1 MAASAGI
8 VLAGGRSTRMGS
20 PKAALEWH
28 GSTLL
33 RRITGIVGRAV
44 DGPVVVVRAPG
55 QTLPALPDG
64 VEVVEDAREGRGP
77 LQGLAAGLAAVRD
90 RAPAA
95 YASSTDVPLLHPGS
109 SGASSTR
116 SATTPTSS
124 CRRSAASRSR
134 SPPSTGPT
142 WSTPSSASS
151 RRTGMRPAFLF
162 EACRVRRLGAADLLA
177 DPALAALDPDLE
189 SVLNL
194 NEPGDYEAAR
204 GRPAPEI
211 TVRVFGALRRA
222 AGAGGRPRARVG
234 RDTGRGRRRDR
245 PDARRARR
253 RGAERRSDHARPR
266 GAARRGRRRRVP
278 RRGRRRLSAARAFR
292 TLSVWRRT
300 PLPAATSAAPSS
312 STSRT
317 RVARRCPCPM
327 TSSARTSAARASAR
341 GSCTSSPRPAS
352 TRSGPRRRSRSASRR
367 SSARR

>member
-28 GSTLL
+28 GSTLV

-95 YASSTDVPLLHPGS
+95 YASSTDVPLLHP
-109 SGASSTR
+109 R
-116 SATTPTSS
+116 FV
-124 CRRSAASRSR
+124 RRLLDALGDDADVVLPEIGGFPQPLAAVY
-134 SPPSTGPT
+134 
-142 WSTPSSASS
+142 
-151 RRTGMRPAFLF
+151 RTDLVDTVERLIAEDRMRPAFLF
-162 EACRVRRLGAADLLA
+162 EACRVRRLGATDLLA

-222 AGAGGRPRARVG
+222 VGAGADPALV
-234 RDTGRGRRRDR
+234 
-245 PDARRARR
+245 
-253 RGAERRSDHARPR
+253 
-266 GAARRGRRRRVP
+266 
-278 RRGRRRLSAARAFR
+278 L
-292 TLSVWRRT
+292 
-300 PLPAATSAAPSS
+300 AATLGEAAAA
-312 STSRT
+312 TGLTLDEHVVAALNGDQIT
-317 RVARRCPCPM
+317 RDPEAPLAAGDAVAFL
-327 TSSARTSAARASAR
+327 AADA
-341 GSCTSSPRPAS
+341 G
-352 TRSGPRRRSRSASRR
+352 G
-367 SSARR
+367 